1 MASVTIKDIAKAAEV
16 SHTTVS
22 RALKGNPVISP
33 ETTQRIRAI
42 AEKMGYTPNA
52 VAQSLQTRRTQ
63 TIGMVVTSVSDP
75 FVSRVVAGVE
85 SVAHEAGYS
94 VFLCSSHNNPTK
106 EIDVVQTLARRRVD
120 AVIVTS
126 SRIGSLYTTQLQQ
139 VQVPVVIINNNQDG
153 GDYLYSIQVDEVK
166 AAETAVSHLTALGH
180 QRIGYVHGKN
190 RPLPN
195 QNRLQGYQQAL
206 QKAALPLDDSLII
219 QAADAIDFQNGQV
232 ALPKLLKAQAT
243 AAFCFNDLTA
253 IGLLAACHHEGV
265 AVPKQLSIVGF
276 DNIDTALYTLPTLT
290 TMHQPRLRMGQRA
303 TLMALNL
310 LNQKPVEDQIL
321 ECDLIIRGSTASPN

>member
-1 MASVTIKDIAKAAEV
+1 MASVTIKDIAKVAEV

-22 RALKGNPVISP
+22 RALKGNPAISS
-33 ETTQRIRAI
+33 ETTQRIRDL
-42 AEKMGYTPNA
+42 AEEMGYTPNA

-85 SVAHEAGYS
+85 TIAHEAGYS
-94 VFLCSSHNNPTK
+94 VFLCSSHNNPAK

-120 AVIVTS
+120 AIIVTS
-126 SRIGSLYTTQLQQ
+126 SRIGSLYTTQLEQIE
-139 VQVPVVIINNNQDG
+139 VPVVIINNNQDG
-153 GDYLYSIQVDEVK
+153 GDYLHSIQIDDVK

-180 QRIGYVHGKN
+180 QRIGYIHGKN

-195 QNRLQGYQQAL
+195 QNRLQGYRQAL
-206 QKAALPLDDSLII
+206 QKAALPLDDRLII
-219 QAADAIDFQNGQV
+219 QAVDTVDFQNGQA
-232 ALPKLLKAQAT
+232 ALPKLREAQAT

-253 IGLLAACHHEGV
+253 IGLLAACHHEGLSI
-265 AVPKQLSIVGF
+265 PKQLSIVGF

-290 TMHQPRLRMGQRA
+290 TMHQPRLRMGQQA
-303 TLMALNL
+303 TMMALNL
-310 LNQKPVEDQIL
+310 LNKKPVEDKIL
-321 ECDLIIRGSTASPN
+321 ECDLIIRGSTAPPN

>member
-33 ETTQRIRAI
+33 ETTQRIRDL
-42 AEKMGYTPNA
+42 AEEMGYTPNA

-63 TIGMVVTSVSDP
+63 TIGMVVTSVADP
-75 FVSRVVAGVE
+75 FISRVVAGVE
-85 SVAHEAGYS
+85 TVAHEAGYS
-94 VFLCSSHNNPTK
+94 VFLCSSHNNPAK

-153 GDYLYSIQVDEVK
+153 SDYLYSIQVDDVK

-219 QAADAIDFQNGQV
+219 QAADAVDFQNGQV

-253 IGLLAACHHEGV
+253 IGLLAACHHKGLSI
-265 AVPKQLSIVGF
+265 PNQLSIVGF

-321 ECDLIIRGSTASPN
+321 ECDLIIRGSTAPPN